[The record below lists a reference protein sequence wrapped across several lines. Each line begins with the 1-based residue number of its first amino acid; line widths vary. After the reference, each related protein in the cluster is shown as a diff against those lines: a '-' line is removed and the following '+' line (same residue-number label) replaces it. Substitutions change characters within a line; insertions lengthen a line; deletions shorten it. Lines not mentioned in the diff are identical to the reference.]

1 MFQVLVLV
9 VSITFLNRSSV
20 NWIRKTKVIIQLDK
34 SLSKLYSM
42 EWKVY
47 IMQIRL
53 IFAINLT
60 AIAKV
65 NMLGNAVGTLNAN
78 ICHEGMQMNNC
89 E

>member
-1 MFQVLVLV
+1 MDRAP
-9 VSITFLNRSSV
+9 IGKG
-20 NWIRKTKVIIQLDK
+20 KTKVTTQLDK
-34 SLSKLYSM
+34 SLSKWYSK
-42 EWKVY
+42 ECKVY

-53 IFAINLT
+53 TFVINLT

-78 ICHEGMQMNNC
+78 ICHEGMQMKNC